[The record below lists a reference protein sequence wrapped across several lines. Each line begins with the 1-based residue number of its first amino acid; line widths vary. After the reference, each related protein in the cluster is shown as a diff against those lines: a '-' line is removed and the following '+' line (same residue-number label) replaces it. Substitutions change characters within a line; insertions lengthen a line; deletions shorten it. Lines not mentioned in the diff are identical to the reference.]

1 MFSMVALVTNTN
13 TQTSKSQ
20 GVDEILN
27 LQSGE
32 VQC

>member
-1 MFSMVALVTNTN
+1 MVTLVTKIS
-13 TQTSKSQ
+13 TQTSESQ

-32 VQC
+32 VQH